1 MHHVRALALL
11 TAAAL
16 VASCATT
23 VPKIPTVAFDQYG
36 LVQGPMQ
43 SEKRSD
49 IEISVTTIR
58 PADIY
63 NYPNLFSFSLNESAD
78 YFLKQTYPA
87 GPSGLSWEFP
97 FMSPDGK
104 VSLLLAW
111 VKLTNGTE
119 HILRMRDAR
128 VYLITEGYDP
138 LPAFSAME
146 ELYRAADGFEQE
158 ANQKLAGQWQKTMV
172 KVGEMP
178 QLPQG
183 FYRRII
189 NAHQGAYKLIN
200 DVGKEILPGFT
211 YEGLLV
217 FPTAPTVQ
225 GQARLAF
232 YDITTKT
239 DAAGNPL
246 EKTRF
251 EFPLENQHVTMWY
264 DRAEKRW
271 QAGMPPVSGGGSSTA
286 SAKAKSRK

>member
-1 MHHVRALALL
+1 MRYSRAVLALA
-11 TAAAL
+11 AGGFI
-16 VASCATT
+16 ASCASTT
-23 VPKIPTVAFDQYG
+23 PKIPTVQFDQYG
-36 LVQGPMQ
+36 LIQGPTQ

-63 NYPNLFSFSLNESAD
+63 SYPNLFSFSVNESAD
-78 YFLKQTYPA
+78 YFLKQQYPV
-87 GPSGLSWEFP
+87 GPSGRSWEFP

-158 ANQKLAGQWQKTMV
+158 ANQKLAAQWKKTMV

-183 FYRRII
+183 FYRGII

-239 DAAGNPL
+239 DAAGNPV

-251 EFPLENQHVTMWY
+251 EFPLETQHVTMWY
-264 DRAEKRW
+264 DRAGKRW
-271 QAGMPPVSGGGSSTA
+271 QAGMPPAPTGGTA
-286 SAKAKSRK
+286 SASKKAKSPR